1 MNPVIYMLCA
11 FGLIGLFS
19 DRLKRYTYPLV
30 GLVMLVYVYHAY
42 NHV

>member
-11 FGLIGLFS
+11 FALIGLFS
-19 DRLKRYTYPLV
+19 ERLKRYTYPLV
-30 GLVMLVYVYHAY
+30 GLVIVIYMVHAY